1 MKNTLYKIIVLLFLV
16 GVYSNCTS
24 ETEKQVDKTN
34 KLLDN
39 GMRLVVEKTNEITK
53 EIGVFSK
60 HNYRTTR
67 SYTYKF
73 TVDGGDV
80 NWDGGSGE
88 PKHILFC
95 ENAVYVHYLKEKY
108 ITLEQRNSGDPNI
121 EYNESV
127 NNVKEVFE
135 LYIDNRYFFKLF
147 GDDYWVEITPE
158 SYENKKISCKEYDIP
173 NDNELSLIILDK
185 DG

>member
-1 MKNTLYKIIVLLFLV
+1 MKNTLYKVMVLLFLV
-16 GVYSNCTS
+16 AVCSNCTS

-39 GMRLVVEKTNEITK
+39 GMRLVVEKTNETTK
-53 EIGVFSK
+53 EIGIFSK
-60 HNYRTTR
+60 HNYRTTH

-95 ENAVYVHYLKEKY
+95 ENSVYVHYLKEKY
-108 ITLEQRNSGDPNI
+108 ISVQRDTTSTEINNNG
-121 EYNESV
+121 YNMVE
-127 NNVKEVFE
+127 EVFE

-158 SYENKKISCKEYDIP
+158 SYANKKTSCDEYNIP
-173 NDNELSLIILDK
+173 NDNELSLVQLGK
-185 DG
+185 EG